1 MAQSGSGG
9 SRRGSGKS
17 GSRSTARKSSASSSR
32 SRSSAAKSSSSSGRS
47 APSRKAAAKKGG
59 QARAR
64 QQKSRKAAGSTAR
77 TAARGARG
85 AGVEAKTVAE
95 FREAFRKNLI
105 KPMEMVLLSRDRIE
119 EVLGE
124 AVDQGRVT
132 ARDAQ
137 RITSGLVKRGQKQ
150 TTDVMKD
157 FEQLLGRGRD
167 EIGGRT
173 TGARKAAG
181 GAAGRARKEAAG
193 ARGRA
198 VRTASP
204 ALAQVDRVRR
214 GAGVGPNFPIIGYDE
229 LNATQVQG
237 RLSALTPAELRK
249 VRDHE
254 RRNAGRKTILNAI
267 ESKLG

>member
-1 MAQSGSGG
+1 MAQSGG
-9 SRRGSGKS
+9 SSRS
-17 GSRSTARKSSASSSR
+17 GSR
-32 SRSSAAKSSSSSGRS
+32 SSGRS
-47 APSRKAAAKKGG
+47 AASRKAAAKKGG

-64 QQKSRKAAGSTAR
+64 QQKSRKAASSTAK
-77 TAARGARG
+77 TAARGARRTG
-85 AGVEAKTVAE
+85 LEAKTVAE
-95 FREAFRKNLI
+95 FREALRKNLI
-105 KPMEMVLLSRDRIE
+105 KPMEMVIISRERIE

-137 RITSGLVKRGQKQ
+137 RISSGLVRRGQRQ
-150 TTDVMKD
+150 TTDVLKD
-157 FEQLLGRGRD
+157 LEQLLGKGRD

-173 TGARKAAG
+173 KGARKAAG
-181 GAAGRARKEAAG
+181 GAAGRARKQAAG

-204 ALAQVDRVRR
+204 ALAQADRVRR
-214 GAGVGPNFPIIGYDE
+214 GAGVGANFPITGYDE
-229 LNATQVQG
+229 LKAPQIQS
-237 RLSALTPAELRK
+237 RLKDLTPAQLRK

-254 RRNAGRKTILNAI
+254 KRNANRKTILNAI

>member
-1 MAQSGSGG
+1 MAQSGS
-9 SRRGSGKS
+9 S
-17 GSRSTARKSSASSSR
+17 GSRSG
-32 SRSSAAKSSSSSGRS
+32 SSGRS
-47 APSRKAAAKKGG
+47 AASRKAAAKKGG

-77 TAARGARG
+77 TAARGARRT
-85 AGVEAKTVAE
+85 GVEAKTVAE
-95 FREAFRKNLI
+95 FREALRKNLI
-105 KPMEMVLLSRDRIE
+105 KPMEMVLISRDRIE

-137 RITSGLVKRGQKQ
+137 RITSGLVRRGQRQ
-150 TTDVMKD
+150 TTDVLKD
-157 FEQLLGRGRD
+157 LEQLLGKGRD

-173 TGARKAAG
+173 SGARKAAG
-181 GAAGRARKEAAG
+181 GAAGRARKQAAG

-204 ALAQVDRVRR
+204 ALAQADRVRR
-214 GAGVGPNFPIIGYDE
+214 GAGVGPNFPITGYDE
-229 LNATQVQG
+229 LKAPQIQS
-237 RLSALTPAELRK
+237 RLKNLTPAQLRK

-254 RRNAGRKTILNAI
+254 KRNANRKTILNAI

>member
-1 MAQSGSGG
+1 MAESGASG
-9 SRRGSGKS
+9 RS
-17 GSRSTARKSSASSSR
+17 GSRSG
-32 SRSSAAKSSSSSGRS
+32 GRS
-47 APSRKAAAKKGG
+47 AASRKAAAKKGG

-64 QQKSRKAAGSTAR
+64 QQKSQKAAGKTAK
-77 TAARGARG
+77 TAAGGARR

-95 FREAFRKNLI
+95 FREALRKNLI
-105 KPMEMVLLSRDRIE
+105 KPMEIVMISRERIE

-137 RITSGLVKRGQKQ
+137 RITSGLVKRGQRQ
-150 TTDVMKD
+150 TTDVLKD
-157 FEQLLGRGRD
+157 LEQLLERGRD
-167 EIGGRT
+167 EIEDRT
-173 TGARKAAG
+173 AGARKAAS
-181 GAAGRARKEAAG
+181 G

-214 GAGVGPNFPIIGYDE
+214 GAGVGPNFPITGYDD
-229 LNATQVQG
+229 LNVTQIQS
-237 RLSALTPAELRK
+237 RLKDLTPAQLRK

-254 RRNAGRKTILNAI
+254 KRNAGRKTILNAI
-267 ESKLG
+267 ESKLS